1 MRGFLLN
8 FANEVKINWEV
19 LVTRA
24 YSEQYSSKNSN
35 KMVNSRRAFVPG
47 FETWLLKK
55 WRQIV
60 FRQVIIVYRSLN
72 DIQCSLSS
80 LLE

>member
-8 FANEVKINWEV
+8 FANGIKINWQV

-35 KMVNSRRAFVPG
+35 KMVNSRRACVPG

-55 WRQIV
+55 MAPDCFQTGDNR
-60 FRQVIIVYRSLN
+60 
-72 DIQCSLSS
+72 IQKF
-80 LLE
+80 ERYTM